1 MYEEENYKQLCTYAG
16 YLPAV
21 EDLTVDYEQGQDA
34 YEIYNQEIA
43 AAAQPISSK
52 QTTDQV
58 TMSMKGYTGLTGA
71 YRDAIVQVLN
81 DEITLDEAI
90 DKTIKDYNDGFLK
103 K

>member
-1 MYEEENYKQLCTYAG
+1 M
-16 YLPAV
+16 

>member
-1 MYEEENYKQLCTYAG
+1 
-16 YLPAV
+16 
-21 EDLTVDYEQGQDA
+21 
-34 YEIYNQEIA
+34 
-43 AAAQPISSK
+43 
-52 QTTDQV
+52 
-58 TMSMKGYTGLTGA
+58 LTGA

>member
-1 MYEEENYKQLCTYAG
+1 
-16 YLPAV
+16 
-21 EDLTVDYEQGQDA
+21 
-34 YEIYNQEIA
+34 
-43 AAAQPISSK
+43 
-52 QTTDQV
+52 
-58 TMSMKGYTGLTGA
+58 MKGYTGLTGA